1 MGGKNMPGERP
12 CERAVCGWIALGACL
27 LLATLSS
34 CGGPSAAPEPAG
46 GGGAAIAALPSAA
59 EEQAIGALLDAM
71 LRRLEIMHDVA
82 KWKWNRRQAIDDP
95 ERERRLLDELERRG
109 RQLQLPPAETRRLM
123 QAQIDAGKLIQRA
136 DCEAWRLDE
145 REPFS
150 DVPGLQSE
158 LRPKIDRA
166 SEELLSAYAA
176 LRERLAEAEFRELV
190 RDRAEH
196 VLKEAGIET
205 PVRVAA
211 LQGWLHTAED
221 SEAPLEAR

>member
-1 MGGKNMPGERP
+1 MGGKNLTEERL
-12 CERAVCGWIALGACL
+12 CKRALGGGIALGACL

-34 CGGPSAAPEPAG
+34 WGGPSAAPEPAG
-46 GGGAAIAALPSAA
+46 GRGAATAAAPSAA
-59 EEQAIGALLDAM
+59 EEQAIGTLLGAM

-95 ERERRLLDELERRG
+95 ERERRLLHELERRG

-123 QAQIDAGKLIQRA
+123 QAQIDAGKRIQRE
-136 DCEAWRLDE
+136 DCEAWRLE
-145 REPFS
+145 AREPFS
-150 DVPGLQSE
+150 DVPSLQSE

-166 SEELLSAYAA
+166 SEELLSGYAA
-176 LRERLAEAEFRELV
+176 LRERWAEAEFRELV
-190 RDRAEH
+190 RDRAEQ

-211 LQGWLHTAED
+211 LQGWLHAAED